1 MKTGMQAF
9 ALLASTAAAATTTTT
24 YKYGA
29 AAGQSAVAKGHVTYG
44 VTYTTA
50 ENYEF
55 YVNHKFEFIG
65 DNKFKGKDGEYAEMF
80 SCFFPSECIVHR
92 VTPNADLTDYITDT
106 EVYEA
111 PKSVKKPYDG
121 WYTATNARFS
131 TSAVANQWTVT
142 YASTTFDH
150 T

>member
-9 ALLASTAAAATTTTT
+9 ALLASTAAAATTTHV
-24 YKYGA
+24 YGA

-44 VTYTTA
+44 VSYTTA

-55 YVNHKFEFIG
+55 YVHHKFDFIA
-65 DNKFKGKDGEYAEMF
+65 DNKFKGNDGEYVEMF

-92 VTPNADLTDYITDT
+92 ITPNADLTDYITDV
-106 EVYEA
+106 EVYVE
-111 PKSVKKPYDG
+111 PTSVKKPYTN
-121 WYTATNARFS
+121 WFTAQNARFS
-131 TSAVANQWTVT
+131 TSAIANDWSIA

-150 T
+150 S